1 MASNQYARYFGGGAG
16 NGSSAGVSS
25 LNGATG
31 AINILPGTGITVSTV
46 GQNITIS
53 AINAGTVTSVSVVT
67 ANGLSGTVANP
78 TTTPAI
84 TLAPTFTGIA
94 YSTGSAFQTA
104 VAGNFPILN
113 QNTTGTAANITAT
126 TNSTLITLSALS
138 LPFSQ
143 VTGTVPVNQGGTGD
157 TSFTAYSPIVGGT
170 TSTGALQSV
179 SNSGA
184 TIGQVLTYQGTGA
197 LPTWTTVSSGGGS
210 VTSVALALPV
220 SVFTV
225 SGSPVTTSGTLTG
238 SFTTQSPNTFF
249 SGPTTGPSAT
259 PTFRAI
265 ANADLASITTLSS
278 LSLPGSQVTGNISGN
293 AGNITATSN
302 STLTTLS
309 ALSLPTSQLSGTIS
323 LTTQVSGILPV
334 SNGGTGVGTFS
345 ANQVILGGTTSTGPL
360 TQVAGGTSGYVL
372 TSTGPT
378 SAPTWQPSSGGGGG
392 SVVTFKAMAV
402 GTPTPGANNP
412 IIFSSVYDTNSG
424 FNGSTGQYTI
434 PAGQGGYWRFG
445 GTFQVTGPAPG
456 NIYITQN
463 GTGVNYISTPGA
475 SAIVGNVVSGW
486 TEFDVSAGDVITWQD
501 DANDT
506 FANTSYYIAT
516 KISSGT
522 TSLSIGA
529 LDSGV
534 ANSTGLYLTGTTLST
549 QSASS
554 SNPGMVNNTSQTF
567 SGSKNFTSPIGYNN
581 ATPASNTALD
591 IINTTGAA
599 QRIVQTGYG
608 GTVGLRGRYAN
619 GTLGSPTAAVSGN
632 ILNFFSGLG
641 YGASQF
647 AASSTGAINVV
658 AGETFTNASNAT
670 YLQFSVTPTGSVTSS
685 EAMRVSPAGNL
696 LIATTTD
703 TGQKLQVNGTAIFS
717 GAVTD
722 SVAPIFSSLTGYLY
736 GNGSSAVTAS
746 TTIPTSV
753 LSGTVAIANGGTNAS
768 TVTGA
773 RTNLGIDSG
782 TQFITSGT
790 TYTTPA
796 GITTATIF
804 KFVLIGGGGGGG
816 GINTASANG
825 SGGGGGGGV
834 VLYAQGLSPST
845 AYTISIGGAGTGGTS
860 TTTAATAGG
869 ATTITLSSV
878 TYTANGGGA
887 GADTVSTAG
896 GAGGA
901 PSNTFASGFAIG
913 GYNITGKAG
922 RGSTLA
928 NADSFSGDGGDAAL
942 GYGHGGPPFTTG
954 TAGNGA
960 VGVGYGGG
968 GSGGRG
974 ATANGGN
981 GTGGCIVVE
990 YYN

>member
-1 MASNQYARYFGGGAG
+1 MASNQYARYFAGGAG
-16 NGSSAGVSS
+16 SGSSAGVSS
-25 LNGATG
+25 LNGLTG
-31 AINILPGTGITVSTV
+31 NINILPGTGITVSTV
-46 GQNITIS
+46 GQNITI
-53 AINAGTVTSVSVVT
+53 NATNTGTVTSVSVVT

-126 TNSTLITLSALS
+126 TNSTLTTLTALS
-138 LPFSQ
+138 LPTSQ
-143 VTGTVPVNQGGTGD
+143 LSGTISLTTQVSGILPVPNGGTGNS
-157 TSFTAYSPIVGGT
+157 SFTAYMPVLGGT

-179 SNSGA
+179 STSGA
-184 TIGQVLTYQGTGA
+184 VVGYVLTYTGA
-197 LPTWTTVSSGGGS
+197 SSSPTWQATGSGSGS
-210 VTSVALALPV
+210 VTSV
-220 SVFTV
+220 S
-225 SGSPVTTSGTLTG
+225 VTTANGFAGTV
-238 SFTTQSPNTFF
+238 
-249 SGPTTGPSAT
+249 AT
-259 PTFRAI
+259 PTTTPAI
-265 ANADLASITTLSS
+265 SISTT
-278 LSLPGSQVTGNISGN
+278 VTGILYGN
-293 AGNITATSN
+293 GTSVAAAVPSNFPILNQNTTGTAANITATSN

-334 SNGGTGVGTFS
+334 SNGGTGDNSFTAYSPIV
-345 ANQVILGGTTSTGPL
+345 GGTTSTGALQSVSNSGATIGQVL
-360 TQVAGGTSGYVL
+360 TYQGTSSL
-372 TSTGPT
+372 
-378 SAPTWQPSSGGGGG
+378 PTWTTVSGGGSGSAFFQASSKVTTNSSVITSSTFTTFSNSPALTFTPTVSGTYKVYCALPLLTNLSTDWGITRIYNTSGAGTLLDESQGTGYNGGSNIVDTAWCQSVYTLTAGTSYQFDIQGLLYTGPGGVTAAGG
-392 SVVTFKAMAV
+392 SVAFYIFAEQVAT
-402 GTPTPGANNP
+402 GTAANLV
-412 IIFSSVYDTNSG
+412 IG
-424 FNGSTGQYTI
+424 TI
-434 PAGQGGYWRFG
+434 D
-445 GTFQVTGPAPG
+445 G
-456 NIYITQN
+456 N
-463 GTGVNYISTPGA
+463 GA
-475 SAIVGNVVSGW
+475 SSNG
-486 TEFDVSAGDVITWQD
+486 
-501 DANDT
+501 
-506 FANTSYYIAT
+506 
-516 KISSGT
+516 
-522 TSLSIGA
+522 LSISA
-529 LDSGV
+529 
-534 ANSTGLYLTGTTLST
+534 STLYA
-549 QSASS
+549 QSASN
-554 SNPGMVNNTSQTF
+554 SNPGMVNLTSQTF
-567 SGSKNFTSPIGYNN
+567 AGSKNFTSPIGYNN

-591 IINTTGAA
+591 IINTTGAT

-647 AASSTGAINVV
+647 AASATGAFNVV
-658 AGETFTNASNAT
+658 AGETFTNTSNAT
-670 YLQFSVTPTGSVTSS
+670 YLQFSVTNTGSVTSS

-703 TGQKLQVNGTAIFS
+703 TGQKLQVNGSAIFA

-736 GNGSSAVTAS
+736 GNASSAVTAS
-746 TTIPTSV
+746 TTIPTSA

-768 TVTGA
+768 TVAGA

-845 AYTISIGGAGTGGTS
+845 AYTIAIGGAGTGGTS

-928 NADSFSGDGGDAAL
+928 NADSFSGDGGDSAL
-942 GYGHGGPPFTTG
+942 GYGFGGPAFTTG
-954 TAGNGA
+954 TAGSGA

-974 ATANGGN
+974 ATASGGN